1 MQTAI
6 FQEPFELFAQ
16 WFKKAQDNKSIV
28 EPTAMCISTVDE
40 SGKPSSRMVLLKHF
54 DKKGFCF
61 YTNLTSRKA
70 RQLEE
75 NSNIALCFYWG
86 ALGYQVRIEGKVEQ
100 VTQQEADDYFS
111 SRRRESQI
119 SAWASK
125 QSYKMKNED
134 DLTTRIA
141 EVTKSFKDQD
151 SVPRPP
157 FWSGY
162 RVVPS
167 RIEFWQEGEFRT
179 HDRKSYKISKDKKSW
194 KTNILYP

>member
-1 MQTAI
+1 MQTAN

-16 WFKKAQDNKSIV
+16 WFKKAQSNKSIV

-54 DKKGFCF
+54 DESGFCF
-61 YTNLTSRKA
+61 YTNLTSRKS

-86 ALGYQVRIEGKVEQ
+86 ILGYQVRIEGKVKK
-100 VTQQEADDYFS
+100 VTQKEADDYFA

-119 SAWASK
+119 GAWASK
-125 QSYKMKNED
+125 QSYEMKEKG
-134 DLTTRIA
+134 DLATRIKEITA
-141 EVTKSFKDQD
+141 SFEGQN
-151 SVPRPP
+151 VPRPP

-162 RVVPS
+162 RVAPS
-167 RIEFWQEGEFRT
+167 RIEFWQEGDFRI
-179 HDRKSYKISKDKKSW
+179 HDRKLFKLAKDKKSW
-194 KTNILYP
+194 KVNILYP